1 MHGSSI
7 DCQAAWHTI
16 RNPEAPPDA
25 LGSGQCVQEGDE
37 IIDLRLFQQDRSNI
51 YPRPQPLHFP
61 PVVEGEK
68 VGCCKPVRSRKD
80 GVSRSPGGEG
90 ADRVEMVEH
99 HVAQLTV
106 RTVVAVGSRQGNI
119 PEHRSSKPVGIL
131 VPVAFTHAP
140 DIACVRIEGPGS
152 SRTDMR
158 QRQCMEFLVRK
169 QSAVVAVATTGLAEE
184 KLHAPGFLR
193 VEGVGFAGKEAVIG
207 AVETAEFRVHE
218 V

>member
-1 MHGSSI
+1 MQGSSI

-16 RNPEAPPDA
+16 RNPEAPPNA
-25 LGSGQCVQEGDE
+25 RGSGQGVQEGDE
-37 IIDLRLFQQDRSNI
+37 IIDLRLFQQDRSNVD
-51 YPRPQPLHFP
+51 PCPQPLHFP

-68 VGCCKPVRSRKD
+68 VGRRKPVRSRKD

-106 RTVVAVGSRQGNI
+106 RTVVAVGSRQSDI

-131 VPVAFTHAP
+131 DPVALTHAP

-152 SRTDMR
+152 SGTDMGK
-158 QRQCMEFLVRK
+158 RQCMEFLVRK
-169 QSAVVAVATTGLAEE
+169 QPFPLDSRVRAYTGVIE
-184 KLHAPGFLR
+184 PG
-193 VEGVGFAGKEAVIG
+193 AGCYS
-207 AVETAEFRVHE
+207 
-218 V
+218 